1 VTAEVNVVGVS
12 RLDDHLLLA
21 DAGLAMAM
29 VAAGAQRLV
38 DLRGETR
45 PPGLPVQIDHF
56 PIMDLEPGQ
65 DEVILAAARHLARL
79 ADEGVTVGLY
89 CQAGISRTSTVAIAY
104 LLVRGVPLD
113 EASRAV
119 RQARPQAMPALEL
132 WRSLERIAAGL
143 PGGATALS
151 RHARYKGKEITLTG
165 IRYLLPPC
173 WSARTSTKTD
183 DATSTATGS
192 VSSRHVHCRGGNV

>member
-65 DEVILAAARHLARL
+65 DELILAAARHIAGL

-119 RQARPQAMPALEL
+119 REARPQAMPALEL
-132 WRSLERIAAGL
+132 WRSLERIAANL
-143 PGGATALS
+143 PLS
-151 RHARYKGKEITLTG
+151 RGGPGPRSQACMAPRQQRVAVAAAGTAILTVKSGTCGLKGG
-165 IRYLLPPC
+165 RRWP
-173 WSARTSTKTD
+173 
-183 DATSTATGS
+183 G
-192 VSSRHVHCRGGNV
+192 